1 MDKLPDNQGSRR
13 VDCHAH
19 VFTLDLPIVADAR
32 YRPTASAPLADYCA
46 LLDAH
51 GISRAV
57 LVQPSFLGTDNRYLL
72 DAIAKHPERF
82 RGVAV
87 VTPDAGAE
95 HLVELRTA
103 GVRGIRFNL
112 IGRDLPAFDREPWAG
127 LVRRIAEA
135 GLHIEVQCAGG
146 AWATLLPALRRAGAV
161 IVIDHFGRPES
172 HEPGQCPGFAAVLA
186 AARDPSVWTKLSA
199 PYRFAADAR
208 AAARALRDAAGTDR
222 MVWGSDWPWT
232 QHPEITSYAA
242 IRERLDGWLDPA
254 ARDAVLC
261 DNPRRLYW
269 R

>member
-1 MDKLPDNQGSRR
+1 MTKGPNEATGRC

-19 VFTLDLPIVADAR
+19 VFTLELPMAADSR
-32 YRPTASAPLADYCA
+32 YRPAVAASLADYCA
-46 LLDAH
+46 VLDAN
-51 GISRAV
+51 GMARAV

-72 DAIAKHPERF
+72 DAIAQHPERF

-87 VTPDAGAE
+87 VSADAEAE
-95 HLVELRTA
+95 HLADLRTA

-135 GLHIEVQCAGG
+135 GLHIEVQSEGD
-146 AWATLLPALRRAGAV
+146 AWVALLPPLLRAGAV
-161 IVIDHFGRPES
+161 VVIDHFGRPAS

-186 AARDPSVWTKLSA
+186 AARDPSVWIKLSA
-199 PYRFAADAR
+199 PYRFSADAR
-208 AAARALRDAAGTDR
+208 AAAAALRDAAGTDR
-222 MVWGSDWPWT
+222 MIWGSDWPWT

-242 IRERLDGWLDPA
+242 IRDRLETWLDPA
-254 ARDAVLC
+254 TRDAVLC